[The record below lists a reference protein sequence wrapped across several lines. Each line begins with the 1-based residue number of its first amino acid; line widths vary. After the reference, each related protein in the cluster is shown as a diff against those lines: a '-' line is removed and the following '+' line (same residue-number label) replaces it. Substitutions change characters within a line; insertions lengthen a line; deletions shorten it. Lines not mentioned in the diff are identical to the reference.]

1 MKALSKARP
10 DLHLPPSAVSIFLV
24 PSFPALSSF
33 CAFHHLRS
41 LLATTTMSSHSRPVP
56 SFSKK
61 SQPHVFS
68 PRKRLLN
75 DAAPDVSDSRRNDP
89 KVSRA
94 CDLCKIKKIRCTGT
108 LPCANCTKR
117 RLTCAYVSK
126 YVRGRPPTPPPLA
139 TQNPVSNSTISD
151 ACQPPET
158 QEGRSGCSSRSDS
171 LSALISN
178 DMNNGRGNPSSFD
191 EPAPS
196 RGSPELEIEGQY
208 FDPSSGLAFLHRAW
222 RKVFAQTRSME
233 SQGTNNIEK
242 HQLLTYAGDRPFS
255 LEEQET
261 PLIPDTSTIRS
272 LLSFYFDSCVVT
284 YRIFHRQTVE
294 AWLETLLEDREKNR
308 EISHS
313 LGNPKCAILLTI
325 LAIARFRRGKLQ
337 DGYYSDENEA
347 VALCES
353 DRLFC
358 AAMNLIDLE
367 TGFPRLE
374 SVQARLIQVLYL
386 LQTSRMNK
394 AWYAF
399 GNAYHVLSSLGLNRR
414 RSQKQNV
421 SFRSMSND
429 FVTLQCAKRVFWVA
443 YIIDKYLSVVF
454 GRSRLLHDEDID
466 QEFPDC
472 VNDEDMGPCGPLTSE
487 ALEDCH
493 IDSLI
498 LHAKYVL

>member
-1 MKALSKARP
+1 MP
-10 DLHLPPSAVSIFLV
+10 LPAVSIFQI
-24 PSFPALSSF
+24 PSFPALSRF
-33 CAFHHLRS
+33 RTFHHLLS
-41 LLATTTMSSHSRPVP
+41 LLATTMNSHSRTALKQSV
-56 SFSKK
+56 K
-61 SQPHVFS
+61 SQPRVSS

-75 DAAPDVSDSRRNDP
+75 DVAPDVSDSRRNDP

-94 CDLCKIKKIRCTGT
+94 CDSCKIKKIRCTGT
-108 LPCANCTKR
+108 LPCTNCTKR
-117 RLTCAYVSK
+117 RLTCAYASK
-126 YVRGRPPTPPPLA
+126 YARGRPPTPPPLA
-139 TQNPVSNSTISD
+139 TQNPLSNSAIPD

-158 QEGRSGCSSRSDS
+158 EGGSSGCSSRSYS
-171 LSALISN
+171 LIPVISN
-178 DMNNGRGNPSSFD
+178 DRNSGRGNSSSSGD
-191 EPAPS
+191 AAPS
-196 RGSPELEIEGQY
+196 RASPELEIEGQY
-208 FDPSSGLAFLHRAW
+208 FDPSSGLTFLHRAW

-233 SQGTNNIEK
+233 SQGPNNTEK
-242 HQLLTYAGDRPFS
+242 HQLLTSAGDRPFS
-255 LEEQET
+255 LDEQDT
-261 PLIPDTSTIRS
+261 PLIPDSNTTRR
-272 LLSFYFDSCVVT
+272 LLSFYFDTCVVT
-284 YRIFHRQTVE
+284 YQMFHRQTVE
-294 AWLETLLEDREKNR
+294 TWLGRLLEDRENNR
-308 EISHS
+308 QISHS
-313 LGNPKCAILLTI
+313 LGNAKCAILLTM
-325 LAIARFRRGKLQ
+325 LAIARFRSGKLQ

-347 VALCES
+347 TALCES

-399 GNAYHVLSSLGLNRR
+399 GNTYQVLSSLGLNRR
-414 RSQKQNV
+414 RSRKRNV
-421 SFRSMSND
+421 SFKSMSND

-472 VNDEDMGPCGPLTSE
+472 VNDEDMGPCGPVTSE